1 MNLSDTQSFKDDTI
15 RETINKCPIRFTI
28 NMIGGKWK
36 LLILWE
42 LHTSKAVRFNELK
55 RSIYGI
61 TNTMLSK
68 SLEEMQSHDL
78 VNRTQYNEM
87 PLRVEYSLTAKG
99 KSLIPIL
106 MELSEWG
113 TKQINV

>member
-1 MNLSDTQSFKDDTI
+1 MNMNDTQSSKNDAI
-15 RETINKCPIRFTI
+15 EKCPIRFTI
-28 NMIGGKWK
+28 NMIGSKWK

-42 LHTSKAVRFNELK
+42 LHANKVIRFNELK

-68 SLEEMQSHDL
+68 SLDEMQAYNL
-78 VNRTQYNEM
+78 VSRTQYNEM

-106 MELSEWG
+106 MELAEWG
-113 TKQINV
+113 TEQINVK